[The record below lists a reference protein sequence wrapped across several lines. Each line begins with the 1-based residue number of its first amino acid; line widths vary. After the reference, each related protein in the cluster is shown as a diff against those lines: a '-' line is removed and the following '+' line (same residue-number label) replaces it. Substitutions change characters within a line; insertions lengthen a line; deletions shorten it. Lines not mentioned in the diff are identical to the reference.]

1 MTDMK
6 LSHLK
11 FLALGLLATTSLA
24 QASTNGFVVPSWR
37 GSANSESGYWENFSV
52 AFGAPG
58 NLADRPGATTGA
70 VFTQHDT
77 NAFLTGT
84 LNIYNPYTTNTY
96 SLSDVVPFTLGSVVL
111 QARAAANPLDY
122 DSMKLSY
129 TVGANTFDVAP
140 LFRIELSTAAGGVSS
155 LWQWDLTGLGI
166 TDYTI
171 TFAAANSSSSF
182 DSMTLDTWNQFTA
195 VPEPAAAAVGAV
207 GGLIFLATKRF
218 SRRQVKV

>member
-1 MTDMK
+1 MK

-11 FLALGLLATTSLA
+11 SIALSLLATASLA
-24 QASTNGFVVPSWR
+24 KASTNGFVVPTWR
-37 GSANSESGYWENFSV
+37 GSANSESGYWESFSV

-58 NLADRPGATTGA
+58 NLADRPGSTTGA
-70 VFTQHDT
+70 VFTQHDA

-96 SLSDVVPFTLGSVVL
+96 SLIDSVPFTLGSVVL
-111 QARAAANPLDY
+111 QTRVAANPLNY
-122 DSMKLSY
+122 DSMKLGY
-129 TVGANTFDVAP
+129 TIGANTFDVAP
-140 LFRIELSTAAGGVSS
+140 LFRLELNNAAGGVSS

-171 TFAAANSSSSF
+171 TFAAADTSSSF
-182 DSMTLDTWNQFTA
+182 DSLTLDTWNQFTA
-195 VPEPAAAAVGAV
+195 VPEPSVAAI
-207 GGLIFLATKRF
+207 GGLMLLAMTRF